1 MLWPEIMLSW
11 ESVEKTY
18 TDAIHAVFPL
28 HRVIIFLFGILISIS
43 IKNQTHLSIS
53 ESIFNI
59 NISKLYSISE
69 LIKEIILMDLF
80 FGLFLV
86 FSGWI
91 FTRLILRI
99 FLYLAARST
108 DLWKKINSN
117 QPQFNFSKTISIS
130 ERKEAVEWIDFITSD
145 SKNKMKNINFNS
157 EILAGIS
164 IGLIIASYWGNKID
178 FLAFLVMISASIF
191 LCLKSISIFISDYLG
206 PQSVKSILQTGQ
218 INKDNDAI

>member
-1 MLWPEIMLSW
+1 MPSW

-18 TDAIHAVFPL
+18 TDAIQAAFPL
-28 HRVIIFLFGILISIS
+28 HRLIIFLFGILISIA

-59 NISKLYSISE
+59 NFSKIYSTSE
-69 LIKEIILMDLF
+69 LLKEIILMDLF

-86 FSGWI
+86 FSGWL
-91 FTRLILRI
+91 FTRIILRV

-117 QPQFNFSKTISIS
+117 QPQYNFSATISIS
-130 ERKEAVEWIDFITSD
+130 ERKESVEWIDSITSD
-145 SKNKMKNINFNS
+145 SKNRMRNINFNS
-157 EILAGIS
+157 EILAGMS
-164 IGLIIASYWGNKID
+164 TGLIIAFYWGNIID
-178 FLAFLVMISASIF
+178 FLVFLTMISASIF
-191 LCLKSISIFISDYLG
+191 LCLRSISIFVSDYLG

-218 INKDNDAI
+218 INKDSDAI